1 MENDVKSEHGTCQ
14 KEEKAVKINRI
25 SAMAAVMSIAI
36 SLVVFARTG
45 MAGESAGV
53 PVKRDAS
60 LKGIKVLMPDGSPAI
75 SKKIMLIVD
84 VNWEVGEE
92 ETIRPYCTS
101 SIAASKNMLRVVGVT
116 RKVSEMERLGPYGP
130 LSSDEKGFLPLP
142 EEVLRAAGKKQSFRN
157 VGNFF
162 PRIILYV
169 QPSDSVVLKGGGFFS
184 SKDIFL
190 GRPKS
195 VKLNQCRLDE
205 EEKREFFN
213 ERVK

>member
-1 MENDVKSEHGTCQ
+1 M
-14 KEEKAVKINRI
+14 KINRI

-53 PVKRDAS
+53 PENRVES

-75 SKKIMLIVD
+75 SKNIMLIVD

-101 SIAASKNMLRVVGVT
+101 SIAASKNMMRVVGVT
-116 RKVSEMERLGPYGP
+116 RKVGEMERLGPYGP

-142 EEVLRAAGKKQSFRN
+142 DEVLRVAGKLQTFRN

-162 PRIILYV
+162 PKIIIYDKPL
-169 QPSDSVVLKGGGFFS
+169 DSVVLKGGGFFNS
-184 SKDIFL
+184 RDIFL
-190 GRPKS
+190 GLPKS
-195 VKLNQCRLDE
+195 VKLNQYRLDE
-205 EEKREFFN
+205 EEKREFFA